1 MILVSSGAIGI
12 GMRRLDIEKRPKHLA
27 VVQVSRFEGF
37 LFFIGR
43 EGMLIWVRVGN
54 RGSGSVQ
61 AYCAVG

>member
-37 LFFIGR
+37 MFIGR
-43 EGMLIWVRVGN
+43 EEVLIWVGVGN